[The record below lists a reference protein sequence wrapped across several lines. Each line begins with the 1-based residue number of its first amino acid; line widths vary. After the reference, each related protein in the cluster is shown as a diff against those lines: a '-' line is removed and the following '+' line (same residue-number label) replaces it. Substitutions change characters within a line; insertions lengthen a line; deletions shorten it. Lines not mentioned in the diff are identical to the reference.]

1 MKHIIFY
8 HQRFLIHFAI
18 SVMFCCLAF
27 TPSVLAEKQK
37 PPMETTKQKGQ
48 TTEVVKAKNPSTRLE
63 RLYHSWVRDKKR
75 TEKDASKKQTSEQPS
90 VSGTNDTPAATSD
103 TPAAAVPSGLQTPEL
118 PNPFY
123 ADIYKKGESEGMRFG
138 IQDKDGT
145 IYALEIEKEVTAE
158 GISNRIGMSVESDI
172 DAESE
177 KLDAFF
183 SRTREVLLFVP
194 KKIGTGVI
202 YFGRGIKHLL
212 RW

>member
-18 SVMFCCLAF
+18 SVMFCGLAF
-27 TPSVLAEKQK
+27 IPSVLAEKQK
-37 PPMETTKQKGQ
+37 PIVRFPMETTKQKGQ

-63 RLYHSWVRDKKR
+63 RLYHSWVREKKR

-90 VSGTNDTPAATSD
+90 VSDTSD
-103 TPAAAVPSGLQTPEL
+103 TPAVAVSSGLQTPKL
-118 PNPFY
+118 PKPFY
-123 ADIYKKGESEGMRFG
+123 ADMNKKGENEGMRFG
-138 IQDKDGT
+138 IQDKNGA

-158 GISNRIGMSVESDI
+158 GISNTIGVSVESDI
-172 DAESE
+172 DSE
-177 KLDAFF
+177 LDKLDAFF
-183 SRTREVLLFVP
+183 SRTRDVLLFVP

-202 YFGRGIKHLL
+202 SLGRGIKHVL